1 MGLLAR
7 CKGAAS
13 GRADRQRTSS
23 TLKEHTVRHTTTIKH
38 ALAVALG
45 ASALAASPALA
56 GPVDRV
62 DPAAGTVFGSIGVD
76 RQVDR
81 VDPAAGAVFGSIAYD
96 EWRGER
102 ARDAAPP
109 AERPRGPGHPSQ
121 VTPKPAPIVPAA
133 RPDAGD
139 DEVWLIL
146 GIALA
151 GTGVAVGSGAVV
163 ARRSRLRAR
172 RVPA

>member
-1 MGLLAR
+1 MGVLAR

-13 GRADRQRTSS
+13 GRADRKRTSS

-45 ASALAASPALA
+45 ASALAASPAL
-56 GPVDRV
+56 GRQVDRV
-62 DPAAGTVFGSIGVD
+62 DPAAGTVFGSIAVD

-81 VDPAAGAVFGSIAYD
+81 VDPAAGTVFGSIAYD
-96 EWRGER
+96 DWRGER
-102 ARDAAPP
+102 ARDAAAA
-109 AERPRGPGHPSQ
+109 AEHPRGPGHPSQ
-121 VTPKPAPIVPAA
+121 VTPKPAPIVTAA
-133 RPDAGD
+133 KPDAGD
-139 DEVWLIL
+139 DDAWLIL

-151 GTGVAVGSGAVV
+151 ATGVAAGSGAVV